1 MLLILAILQVD
12 TAFAQRNTLWMNGV
26 SQTSNGWN
34 ASKTHLTY
42 LGYNFDNLLFSDV
55 YEPGLGVQEAADILA
70 GTYGDNNDLLGIA
83 HDYGGLI
90 MRDLQLKDDN
100 ISAMILV
107 GVPNQGS
114 SAIDFTTIVQPNS
127 DGTRAQILVD
137 AIQDIKGGD
146 RCEDCDLVNAFD
158 SWINGLYGGRTY
170 LRDAQRESTLIT
182 HLTENMPTVPYVVM
196 WGSVEEF
203 SITRLLSSRA
213 FPSDGDYYSECYA
226 RRLEEARQEAKD
238 AFILSTIRNTTGF
251 LGGVLTFIAN
261 IAPGISPSEWIS
273 RAGSFL
279 TTQRQN
285 VIAEIQAIKERNEEL
300 ARILRCEFANQ
311 LLSAEWQLAML
322 ENSAS
327 ETNEIPVSIPSEY
340 DNCLLECA
348 TDMAWGDWGMNM
360 GCDEFCAGLSD
371 NETTLV
377 TVLVAEE
384 NDGFLTRSEQQLDGA
399 AKTYH
404 LEETNHFQESRSDI
418 KPVVSDAF
426 EDLFEGGAGAA
437 FVVPKQ

>member
-1 MLLILAILQVD
+1 MLAILQV
-12 TAFAQRNTLWMNGV
+12 TSAFAQRKTLWMRGV

-34 ASKTHLTY
+34 ASKTHLAY
-42 LGYNFDNLLFSDV
+42 LGYDFDNLLFSTV
-55 YEPGLGVQEAADILA
+55 YEPGLGVEAAADVLA

-83 HDYGGLI
+83 HDYGGLV

-114 SAIDFTTIVQPNS
+114 SAIDFTTTVEPNS

-146 RCEDCDLVNAFD
+146 RCEDCDLVGAFD
-158 SWINGLYGGRTY
+158 SWINGLYGGRNY
-170 LRDAQRESTLIT
+170 LSDAQRGSPVIT
-182 HLTENMPTVPYVVM
+182 HLNENMPTVPYAVM

-238 AFILSTIRNTTGF
+238 VFLISTIRNTTGF
-251 LGGVLTFIAN
+251 LGSVFNFIGS

-273 RAGSFL
+273 RAGSFVN
-279 TTQRQN
+279 TQRQN
-285 VIAEIQAIKERNEEL
+285 FIAEIQAVKERDEEL

-311 LLSAEWQLAML
+311 LLAAEWQLAML
-322 ENSAS
+322 ENSAL
-327 ETNEIPVSIPSEY
+327 ETNEVPISIPSEY
-340 DNCLLECA
+340 DNCMLECA

-360 GCDEFCAGLSD
+360 SCDEFCAGLPD
-371 NETTLV
+371 NETTMV
-377 TVLVAEE
+377 TVLVTED
-384 NDGFLTRSEQQLDGA
+384 NDGFLTMSEQQLNGA

-404 LEETNHFQESRSDI
+404 LEETNHFQESRADI
-418 KPVVSDAF
+418 KPAVSDAF